1 MTTDA
6 RTVADPTAIEATQ
19 ILLSQIGITAADLL
33 TDTHAIPTFGD
44 VIPKLRATLTPGT
57 LRTYNTHLNNLENT
71 WHDRQLDAVSKAD
84 LDEKARAVQA
94 TSSGGRGT
102 RNGTSA
108 REHFISTVRCLYRYA
123 EDNNWIHPTRNPAR
137 HLAIPTRPPSHRQAI
152 PSPLLAEIC
161 QVAALTGNDPELD
174 TLLLR
179 LHIET
184 ACRRSGALHLRPRDL
199 DPHQCLILLREKE
212 GIDRWQPVSPTL
224 MRHLLRHAEQRGS
237 PPHEQLLRYRN
248 TKPITTRRYDH
259 LWTRIGEHL
268 PWVATQH
275 ITTHWLRHTTL
286 TWVERTFGY
295 ALARAYAGHHTRKT
309 HGTTATY
316 VKANLY
322 EITAAL
328 TALTREPHPLLL
340 TNQPN
345 HAPSS
350 THQ

>member
-1 MTTDA
+1 M
-6 RTVADPTAIEATQ
+6 
-19 ILLSQIGITAADLL
+19 SQIGITAIDLL
-33 TDTHAIPTFGD
+33 TDTAAAPTFGQI
-44 VIPKLRATLTPGT
+44 IPKLRATLTPGT

-71 WHDRQLDAVSKAD
+71 WHNHPLDAVTKAD
-84 LDEKARAVQA
+84 LDEKARAVQVA
-94 TSSGGRGT
+94 SRGS

-108 REHFISTVRCLYRYA
+108 REHFISAVRCLYRYA

-152 PSPLLAEIC
+152 SSPLLAEIC
-161 QVAALTGNDPELD
+161 QVASLTGNDRELG
-174 TLLLR
+174 TLILR

-184 ACRRSGALHLRPRDL
+184 ACRRDGALRLRPCDL
-199 DPHQCLILLREKE
+199 DPHHCLILLREKS
-212 GIDRWQPVSPTL
+212 GIDRWQPISPTL

-237 PPHEQLLRYRN
+237 PRDGQLLRYRN
-248 TKPITTRRYDH
+248 GKPITARRYDH
-259 LWTRIGEHL
+259 LWNRLGEHL

-275 ITTHWLRHTTL
+275 ISTHWLRHTTL

-295 ALARAYAGHHTRKT
+295 ATARAYAGHHTRT

-322 EITAAL
+322 EIAAAL
-328 TALTREPHPLLL
+328 SALTREPHPLLL

-345 HAPSS
+345 HAPSP